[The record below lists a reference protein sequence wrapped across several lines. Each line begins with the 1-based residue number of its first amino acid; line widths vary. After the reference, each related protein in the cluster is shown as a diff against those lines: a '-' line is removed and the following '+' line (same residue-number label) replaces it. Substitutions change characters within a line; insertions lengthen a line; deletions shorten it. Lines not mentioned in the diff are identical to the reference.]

1 MKSLAI
7 ISSQAFSLI
16 NFRGQLI
23 ADLVAK
29 GVKVFAL
36 APDYTDDL
44 RLNIRALGA
53 VPVDFHLIRT
63 GMSPWR
69 DLWDMLALAVLLRQ
83 LSPDAAL
90 TYFIKPVIYGTLAA
104 WMARVSHRVAM
115 IEGLGYVFTSSGQS
129 LSWPRRVLRGTV
141 SVMYRV
147 ALSRARRVVFLN
159 RDDILEFTKSG
170 LVNPDKVEHIEGIGV
185 DLDYWGVANAVVS
198 PVTFVL
204 AARLL
209 REKGVVEF
217 AQAAARVK
225 ALHPTARFI
234 LLGALDPNPGS
245 LDIDEIKSWVSSG
258 TIEWPGHVDPMP
270 WIAQASV
277 YVLPS
282 YREGLPRS
290 TLEAMA
296 MGRAIITTDVP
307 GCRET
312 VVDGVN
318 GFMVP
323 KCDVLALTDAMLK
336 FINQPEQVVTMG
348 QESRRMVEARFDVK
362 KINPQLLRIL
372 DPGSS
377 PIRQL

>member
-7 ISSQAFSLI
+7 ISSQAFSLV

-104 WMARVSHRVAM
+104 WMARVAHRVAM

-129 LSWPRRVLRGTV
+129 LSWARRLLRGIV

-147 ALSRARRVVFLN
+147 ATDGR
-159 RDDILEFTKSG
+159 
-170 LVNPDKVEHIEGIGV
+170 P
-185 DLDYWGVANAVVS
+185 VS
-198 PVTFVL
+198 
-204 AARLL
+204 
-209 REKGVVEF
+209 
-217 AQAAARVK
+217 
-225 ALHPTARFI
+225 
-234 LLGALDPNPGS
+234 
-245 LDIDEIKSWVSSG
+245 
-258 TIEWPGHVDPMP
+258 
-270 WIAQASV
+270 
-277 YVLPS
+277 
-282 YREGLPRS
+282 
-290 TLEAMA
+290 
-296 MGRAIITTDVP
+296 IT
-307 GCRET
+307 
-312 VVDGVN
+312 
-318 GFMVP
+318 
-323 KCDVLALTDAMLK
+323 
-336 FINQPEQVVTMG
+336 
-348 QESRRMVEARFDVK
+348 
-362 KINPQLLRIL
+362 
-372 DPGSS
+372 
-377 PIRQL
+377 